1 MTAPSDPMERLLI
14 EWECAR
20 LVNTYNLLND
30 AGRFEEAA
38 DLFAEDGSY
47 LTPATPEPV
56 VGRQAIL
63 QMLRQRPMPTA
74 RHFVTNLV
82 IDVVSP
88 TEARG
93 HSYLLV
99 LLSNDPD
106 PAKAVAS
113 MPALTG
119 EVEEHFL
126 LTPDGWRLGHRRG
139 KASIRF
145 AG

>member
-20 LVNTYNLLND
+20 LVNSYNLLND
-30 AGRFEEAA
+30 AGRFDEAA
-38 DLFAEDGSY
+38 GLFAEDGSY

-63 QMLRQRPMPTA
+63 EMLKQRPMPTA

-99 LLSNDPD
+99 LLSNDPE
-106 PAKAVAS
+106 PVTAVAS
-113 MPALTG
+113 MPLLTG
-119 EVEEHFL
+119 EIEEHFL
-126 LTPDGWRLGHRRG
+126 LTPEGWRLGHRRG
-139 KASIRF
+139 KAGIRL
-145 AG
+145 AS